1 MCYTAGS
8 GPVIDMNHL
17 FCFGYGYTASF
28 LAKQLLEL
36 RWKISGTYHTAD
48 RKEGFVSLFRYGDP
62 ELEHIL
68 RDASHVLVSI
78 PPSGDDVLARY
89 ATALRSAKWVGYLS
103 ATSVYGDHEG
113 EWVDETSLTR
123 PAEYSGIARL
133 RHENMW
139 LSSDLPVHIF
149 RLSAI
154 YGPGRSVIEGLLGG
168 TISPNHAQRFSSR
181 MHVEDIAGT
190 ILASMLNPKPASIY
204 NCADDLPCRYAE
216 VIAYGASLLGSEAKM
231 GPELSS
237 VCSNAAHA
245 HFPAP
250 ERRVSND
257 KIKRELGISLQ
268 YPTYKTGL
276 QAILRAHSDSSSLS
290 H

>member
-1 MCYTAGS
+1 MS
-8 GPVIDMNHL
+8 HL

-103 ATSVYGDHEG
+103 ATSVYGNHEG

-123 PAEYSGIARL
+123 PAEIQALQDYAMKTCGSAR
-133 RHENMW
+133 
-139 LSSDLPVHIF
+139 
-149 RLSAI
+149 
-154 YGPGRSVIEGLLGG
+154 
-168 TISPNHAQRFSSR
+168 
-181 MHVEDIAGT
+181 
-190 ILASMLNPKPASIY
+190 
-204 NCADDLPCRYAE
+204 
-216 VIAYGASLLGSEAKM
+216 AYLYTCFASLRYM
-231 GPELSS
+231 
-237 VCSNAAHA
+237 
-245 HFPAP
+245 AP
-250 ERRVSND
+250 VEV
-257 KIKRELGISLQ
+257 
-268 YPTYKTGL
+268 
-276 QAILRAHSDSSSLS
+276 
-290 H
+290 